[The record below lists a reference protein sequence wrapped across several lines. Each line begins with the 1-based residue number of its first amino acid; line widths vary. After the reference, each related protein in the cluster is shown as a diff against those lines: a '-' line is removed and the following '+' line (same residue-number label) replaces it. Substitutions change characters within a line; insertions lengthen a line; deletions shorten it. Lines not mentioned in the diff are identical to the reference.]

1 MDKLRI
7 GLIGTGRLGALYA
20 DYIATRIPQAELFAV
35 AGHRAGEIGI
45 RYGVTIIS
53 NDRSAVINNHQVDAF
68 VICSSTDTHVQFIRE
83 AFRVKKP
90 VFCEKPLC
98 LKFEDTDILVK
109 EQNDTYFQQGFMRRF
124 DSQYIVAKTAIE
136 DDIIGRPVVFKS
148 TSRDMTRTSIEY
160 AKTSGGLIMDMGIH
174 DLDLARFFIG
184 EIESIYTIG
193 RCLVFPEL
201 GEIGDID
208 NAAMALRFKQG
219 AIGLI
224 DVSRNA
230 SYGYDVSTEILG
242 TKGAL
247 RVGYLT
253 DLHVQTLLYNSISKP
268 TIKSFMD
275 RFEQAFINQ
284 LGNFVINVLEG
295 NPSPVTLRD
304 GIEAVRWA
312 ETAQQSSNMSI
323 EFVEQNRK

>member
-1 MDKLRI
+1 MDKLKI
-7 GLIGTGRLGALYA
+7 GLIGTGRLGELYA

-35 AGHRAGEIGI
+35 AGHRAGEIAV
-45 RYGVTIIS
+45 RYNVHIAS
-53 NDRSAVINNHQVDAF
+53 NDRSAVINNYQVDAF

-98 LKFEDTDILVK
+98 LKIADTDILVK
-109 EQNDTYFQQGFMRRF
+109 EQDDTYFQQGFMRRF
-124 DSQYIVAKTAIE
+124 DPHYIVAKTKIE
-136 DDIIGRPVVFKS
+136 DDIIGRPVLFKS
-148 TSRDMTRTSIEY
+148 TSRDMTRTSIDY

-174 DLDLARFFIG
+174 DLDLARWMVG
-184 EIESIYTIG
+184 DIESIYTIG

-208 NAAMALRFKQG
+208 NAVMALKFKQG

-230 SYGYDVSTEILG
+230 SYGYDVTTEVLG
-242 TKGAL
+242 TKGAV

-253 DLHVQTLLYNSISKP
+253 DLHVQTMLYDSIAKP
-268 TIKSFMD
+268 TLKTFLD

-284 LGNFVINVLEG
+284 LDNFVINVLEG

-312 ETAQQSSNMSI
+312 EAARHSNHI
-323 EFVEQNRK
+323 TQAIREQEMK